1 MVISHGHGKGWPLL
15 LLAGATAV
23 AILTF
28 LAAPAARPRQR
39 PRSTAGRIARGR
51 GVVRPPRPDD
61 IAETRS
67 REGWDKVDVASD
79 ESFPASD
86 PPGYYAM
93 RP

>member
-1 MVISHGHGKGWPLL
+1 MLISHGHGKGWPLIL
-15 LLAGATAV
+15 VAGATAL

-28 LAAPAARPRQR
+28 LAAPAARPRRR
-39 PRSTAGRIARGR
+39 PRSMARRIARGP
-51 GVVRPPRPDD
+51 GVARPDD
-61 IAETRS
+61 LVKTRS
-67 REGWDKVDVASD
+67 KEGWDKVDLASD

>member
-39 PRSTAGRIARGR
+39 PRSTAGRIARDR
-51 GVVRPPRPDD
+51 GEARLDD
-61 IAETRS
+61 LARTRS
-67 REGWDKVDVASD
+67 KEGWDKVDVASD
-79 ESFPASD
+79 DSFPASD